1 MYGKKVKLRIL
12 FLVILLSSI
21 ILTIF
26 LVLKS
31 LEENVVYF
39 LSPTDVKSLNEL
51 TQDKIRI
58 GGMVKD
64 SSINISSD
72 KINFIITDFENEIN
86 VVPKEKH
93 ILLSDISNILEEIS
107 SVRTKTIMA
116 EVKTFRNKIDSN
128 RKTLLKIT
136 KELDG
141 DTLNTEE
148 IDHHLRRLVDRGKSD
163 VLSIIKKECIKN
175 LIEINSF
182 DDVKAFSETV
192 TKMLKRVG
200 DSLGRQ
206 SNVIHIFAKKYAG
219 KLKSDLKIMTDGND
233 EITGIITNHTELET
247 KTENILDI
255 ISNIQQSRKLIDNLG
270 DQEKQDNKT
279 IDELVA
285 KIEHDKEEIKNI
297 KNSSEYTEFL
307 QINEKLDSLSTEK
320 NKIKDEIEHQF
331 TKISRPLNK
340 YVYVSSL
347 DKPQKKLLVN
357 LIANPH
363 NELIDSN
370 KRDILQILEST
381 RKGVQSG
388 SVSVKD
394 IDKSLAQIDETL
406 SFIDTFIEK
415 IASFNN
421 SKNDL
426 ENKLSVFSSEELRQK
441 ESQLTRHQND
451 KLALETKIK
460 SRENE
465 LRNTTELIP
474 KHVKSLESILNQ
486 ISAVQ
491 YTIRSEE

>member
-1 MYGKKVKLRIL
+1 MVYGWGKK
-12 FLVILLSSI
+12 
-21 ILTIF
+21 
-26 LVLKS
+26 KS
-31 LEENVVYF
+31 EKQE
-39 LSPTDVKSLNEL
+39 P
-51 TQDKIRI
+51 
-58 GGMVKD
+58 
-64 SSINISSD
+64 
-72 KINFIITDFENEIN
+72 EIA
-86 VVPKEKH
+86 PQKKQ
-93 ILLSDISNILEEIS
+93 ILLSDVPNVVDEIRS
-107 SVRTKTIMA
+107 IRIKTIIA
-116 EVKTFRNKIDSN
+116 EAKTFKNKIKPSCETILHIAID
-128 RKTLLKIT
+128 L
-136 KELDG
+136 EH
-141 DTLNTEE
+141 DTLNVDD
-148 IDHHLRRLVDRGKSD
+148 IDIHLKRLVERGKKE
-163 VLSIIKKECIKN
+163 VISIIKRESIVQ
-175 LIEINSF
+175 LPEINSY
-182 DDVKAFSETV
+182 DDVKIFNATSS
-192 TKMLKRVG
+192 KMLKKIG
-200 DSLGRQ
+200 DALGRQ

-219 KLKSDLKIMTDGND
+219 KLKNDLKIMTDGND

-270 DQEKQDNKT
+270 DQEKQNNKT
-279 IDELVA
+279 IDELIA

-307 QINEKLDSLSTEK
+307 HINEKLDSLSTEK

-347 DKPQKKLLVN
+347 DKPQKKLLLN
-357 LIANPH
+357 LIANPY

-370 KRDILQILEST
+370 KRDIIQILEST

-394 IDKSLAQIDETL
+394 IDKSSAQIDETL

-426 ENKLSVFSSEELRQK
+426 ENKLSAFSSEDLKQK

-451 KLALETKIK
+451 KLALETKIE
-460 SRENE
+460 SRKNE

-491 YTIRSEE
+491 YTIRSE

>member
-1 MYGKKVKLRIL
+1 MVFGWGKK
-12 FLVILLSSI
+12 
-21 ILTIF
+21 
-26 LVLKS
+26 KS
-31 LEENVVYF
+31 ERQE
-39 LSPTDVKSLNEL
+39 P
-51 TQDKIRI
+51 
-58 GGMVKD
+58 
-64 SSINISSD
+64 
-72 KINFIITDFENEIN
+72 EI
-86 VVPKEKH
+86 VPQKKQ
-93 ILLSDISNILEEIS
+93 ILLSDVPNVIDEIHS
-107 SVRTKTIMA
+107 IRTKTIIA
-116 EVKTFRNKIDSN
+116 EAKTFKNKIKPRCETILHIAIDLE
-128 RKTLLKIT
+128 R
-136 KELDG
+136 
-141 DTLNTEE
+141 DTLNVDD
-148 IDHHLRRLVDRGKSD
+148 IDIHLKRIVERGKKE
-163 VLSIIKKECIKN
+163 VISIIKRESIIQ
-175 LIEINSF
+175 LPEINSY
-182 DDVKAFSETV
+182 DDVKIFNATSS
-192 TKMLKRVG
+192 KMLKKIG
-200 DSLGRQ
+200 DALGRQ
-206 SNVIHIFAKKYAG
+206 SSVIHIFAKKYAG
-219 KLKSDLKIMTDGND
+219 KLKGDLKIMTDGND

-270 DQEKQDNKT
+270 DQGKQDNKT

-297 KNSSEYTEFL
+297 KNSSEYIEFL
-307 QINEKLDSLSTEK
+307 HINEKLNSLSTEK

-357 LIANPH
+357 LIANPY

-394 IDKSLAQIDETL
+394 IDKSLAQIDETF
-406 SFIDTFIEK
+406 SFIDIFIEK
-415 IASFNN
+415 IVSFNN

-426 ENKLSVFSSEELRQK
+426 ENKLLVFNGEELKQK

-451 KLALETKIK
+451 KLTLETKIE

-474 KHVKSLESILNQ
+474 KHVKSLESILNK

>member
-1 MYGKKVKLRIL
+1 MVFGWGKKKLE
-12 FLVILLSSI
+12 
-21 ILTIF
+21 
-26 LVLKS
+26 KQ
-31 LEENVVYF
+31 EPE
-39 LSPTDVKSLNEL
+39 
-51 TQDKIRI
+51 
-58 GGMVKD
+58 MVHQ
-64 SSINISSD
+64 
-72 KINFIITDFENEIN
+72 
-86 VVPKEKH
+86 EKQ
-93 ILLSDISNILEEIS
+93 ILLSDVPNVVDEIRS
-107 SVRTKTIMA
+107 IRTKTIIA
-116 EVKTFRNKIDSN
+116 EAKTFKNKIKPRCETILHIAID
-128 RKTLLKIT
+128 L
-136 KELDG
+136 EH
-141 DTLNTEE
+141 DTLNVDD
-148 IDHHLRRLVDRGKSD
+148 IDIHLKRIVERGKKE
-163 VLSIIKKECIKN
+163 VISIIKRESIVQ
-175 LIEINSF
+175 LPEINSY
-182 DDVKAFSETV
+182 DDVKIFNATSS
-192 TKMLKRVG
+192 KMLKKIG
-200 DSLGRQ
+200 DALGRQ

-219 KLKSDLKIMTDGND
+219 KLKGDLKIITDGND
-233 EITGIITNHTELET
+233 EITSIIINHKELET
-247 KTENILDI
+247 KTKNILDI

-279 IDELVA
+279 IDEFVA

-357 LIANPH
+357 LIANPY

-394 IDKSLAQIDETL
+394 IDKSLAQIDETF
-406 SFIDTFIEK
+406 SFIDIFIEK
-415 IASFNN
+415 IVSFNN

-441 ESQLTRHQND
+441 ESQLTIHQND
-451 KLALETKIK
+451 KSALETKIE

-465 LRNTTELIP
+465 LRNTTEFIP
-474 KHVKSLESILNQ
+474 KHIKSLESILNQ

>member
-1 MYGKKVKLRIL
+1 MVFGWGKKK
-12 FLVILLSSI
+12 SEKQESEI
-21 ILTIF
+21 IPQ
-26 LVLKS
+26 K
-31 LEENVVYF
+31 
-39 LSPTDVKSLNEL
+39 K
-51 TQDKIRI
+51 Q
-58 GGMVKD
+58 
-64 SSINISSD
+64 
-72 KINFIITDFENEIN
+72 
-86 VVPKEKH
+86 
-93 ILLSDISNILEEIS
+93 ILLSDVSNVVDEIRS
-107 SVRTKTIMA
+107 IRIKTIIA
-116 EVKTFRNKIDSN
+116 EAKTFKNKIKPSCETILHIAID
-128 RKTLLKIT
+128 L
-136 KELDG
+136 EH
-141 DTLNTEE
+141 DTLNVDD
-148 IDHHLRRLVDRGKSD
+148 IDIHLKRLVERGKKE
-163 VLSIIKKECIKN
+163 VISIIKRESIVQ
-175 LIEINSF
+175 LPEINSY
-182 DDVKAFSETV
+182 DDVKIFNATSS
-192 TKMLKRVG
+192 KMLKKIG
-200 DSLGRQ
+200 DALGRQ

-233 EITGIITNHTELET
+233 EITGIITNHRELET
-247 KTENILDI
+247 KTENILGT
-255 ISNIQQSRKLIDNLG
+255 ISDIQQSRKLIDNLG
-270 DQEKQDNKT
+270 DQEKQDNKI

-307 QINEKLDSLSTEK
+307 QINEKLDSLSTGK

-357 LIANPH
+357 LIANPY
-363 NELIDSN
+363 NELINSN

-426 ENKLSVFSSEELRQK
+426 ENKSSAFSSEDLKQK

-451 KLALETKIK
+451 KLALETKIE